1 MKVIPFLILLLV
13 SLLGLKA
20 QTLFEMDWHTVDGGG
35 GASAGGVFVLNGTAG
50 QPEATGQALS
60 GGAFSLSGGFWSEG
74 AELLLEESVTIF
86 DNTPGDESGGWGATS
101 TIWLAGKI
109 CLGSQAYQ
117 LDSLSLLLSSGNFV
131 GAPQPPSTV
140 RLRIFSGDPASGNP
154 GADIGLVMDLAE
166 RVNPIT
172 LDPFD
177 LVEWIP
183 ATPFTFLPDTCYW
196 AVLSVESGAVAGWI
210 PSATPP
216 TGEAGTFGY
225 TRSVTSGATWE
236 GPFLTANHKML
247 IKGTPVPTPVAPIT
261 LFDNIGGSVN
271 GGSEVTATTW
281 LASKFGLASQSYQLD
296 SVSLLLNSQDFSGA
310 AGPPCA
316 VELQIYA
323 DDPVTGR
330 PSASTGLVMNL
341 FGRTNPITLLRGQ
354 ELVKWVPATP
364 FTLEANT
371 VYWAVLSAE
380 DGKRMGQIASFTQPT
395 GAAGIFG
402 ASSSVNAGASWGTL
416 STGHNQKMLV
426 LGIPI
431 PEEPLDAEQAAG
443 TQTAIPGGTGNFTDF
458 PSGPGLSGNNL
469 AFYGLGAGGQQGLY
483 LTTLGSMQTPSL
495 IANLDTPI
503 PGGTGS
509 FLSFGAE
516 AGIIIVSGNTAVF
529 AGSGSG
535 GQRGLYGAVFA
546 PPQVGDPFRLADT
559 ATAIP
564 EGTGNFTEF
573 PYAPGLDGSS
583 AVFTGQGADGQQGV
597 YGAVFAPPLVGPPLR
612 IADTATAIPG
622 GSGAFTDFP
631 SSPGISGPTAVFA
644 GNGADGQQG
653 VYGAVFAPPEVGDPF
668 RIADTTTAIP
678 EGTGNFTNFGAEA
691 GIIIVSGNTAIFGGS
706 GVGGQQ
712 GIYSAVLA
720 PPQVGPPSRIADTT
734 TAIPGGAG
742 QFTSFGEASASE
754 TDVAFLGHGAG
765 GQTGIYDLTGGQ
777 LLKVVAVGEAI
788 NGKAIIGLSFSR
800 GGVFGDPVAFQATFE
815 DGSQGVYRMAMVPLS
830 FELRIT
836 EVEREGSD
844 LRLSF
849 TSLTRTN
856 YVIQSCTDLVS
867 GTWIP
872 VPGTATSGN
881 GGIVQAVLP
890 NDVNQAKRFYRVL
903 QQP

>member
-1 MKVIPFLILLLV
+1 MKLTMTFLAV
-13 SLLGLKA
+13 ASLAAASTLA
-20 QTLFEMDWHTVDGGG
+20 QPYTIDWHDLAAGGLSEGGG
-35 GASAGGVFVLNGTAG
+35 Y
-50 QPEATGQALS
+50 
-60 GGAFSLSGGFWSEG
+60 SLSGGISREGAGQMSGEGLTLAGGFWSAAAG
-74 AELLLEESVTIF
+74 PSLGESVTIF
-86 DNTPGDESGGWGATS
+86 DNIPGGESGGWGATS

-131 GAPQPPSTV
+131 GAPQSPSTV
-140 RLRIFSGDPASGNP
+140 RLRIFSGDPASGKP
-154 GADIGLVMDLAE
+154 GADLGLVMNLAE

-183 ATPFTFLPDTCYW
+183 TTPFTLLPDTCYW
-196 AVLSVESGAVAGWI
+196 AVLSVESGAVSGWI

-247 IKGTPVPTPVAPIT
+247 IKGTPVPTPVVPIT
-261 LFDNIGGSVN
+261 LFDNTGGIEN
-271 GGSEVTATTW
+271 GLFGVTATTW

-296 SVSLLLNSQDFSGA
+296 SVSLLLNSLDALGA
-310 AGPPCA
+310 VGPPCA

-323 DDPVTGR
+323 HDPVTGR
-330 PSASTGLVMNL
+330 PSANTGLVMTL
-341 FGRTNPITLLRGQ
+341 SGRTNPITLLGGR
-354 ELVKWVPATP
+354 ELVTWIPATP

-371 VYWAVLSAE
+371 GYWAVLSAE
-380 DGKRMGQIASFTQPT
+380 NGKRIGPIASFTQPT

-402 ASSSVNAGASWGTL
+402 VTSSGNAGATWQPPQSG
-416 STGHNQKMLV
+416 NVKMLV
-426 LGIPI
+426 LGFPV
-431 PEEPLDAEQAAG
+431 PEEPLDVEFVAD
-443 TQTAIPGGTGNFTDF
+443 TQTAIPGGVGTFTDF

-509 FLSFGAE
+509 FLSFDAE
-516 AGIIIVSGNTAVF
+516 AGIIIVSGHTAVF

-535 GQRGLYGAVFA
+535 GQHGLYGAVFAPPLVGDPFRIADTATAIPEGTGNFTEFPYVPGLSGNTAVFTGKGADGQHGIYGAVFA

-564 EGTGNFTEF
+564 EGAGNFME
-573 PYAPGLDGSS
+573 
-583 AVFTGQGADGQQGV
+583 
-597 YGAVFAPPLVGPPLR
+597 
-612 IADTATAIPG
+612 
-622 GSGAFTDFP
+622 FP
-631 SSPGISGPTAVFA
+631 SSPGISGSNAVFA

-653 VYGAVFAPPEVGDPF
+653 IYGAVFAPPLVGDPF

-678 EGTGNFTNFGAEA
+678 EGTGNFTDFGAEA
-691 GIIIVSGNTAIFGGS
+691 GIIIVSGNTAVFGGS

-712 GIYSAVLA
+712 GIYAAVLA
-720 PPQVGPPSRIADTT
+720 PPQVGPPSRIADTA
-734 TAIPGGAG
+734 TAIPEGTGN
-742 QFTSFGEASASE
+742 FTSFGEASVSE
-754 TDVAFLGHGAG
+754 TDVVFLGYGAG

-788 NGKAIIGLSFSR
+788 NGKTIIGLSFSR

-849 TSLTRTN
+849 TSLTRIS

-867 GTWIP
+867 GTWTL

-881 GGIVQAVLP
+881 GGIVQVALP
-890 NDVNQAKRFYRVL
+890 NEVNPARRFYRVL